1 MVLSCSTGQVMAPVY
16 KGHSS
21 VKINTTT
28 YRVQAGDTLY
38 SIAWQS
44 AHDYKDI
51 ARWNGVAKPYTIYA
65 GQVIS
70 LKPLKK
76 TYLPRKK
83 RQITVKKSLKK
94 QNVTKTNSNKTNKG
108 LKLIWQW
115 PIEFTSLD
123 KGVIKTGVVLRAK
136 AGGLVRSS
144 ERGKVVYAGN
154 GLKGYGNLVI
164 VLHKND
170 FLTAYGYN
178 KRLLVREGSYVKKG
192 QAIAEVGID
201 SMNRYV
207 LFFELRQHGKA
218 VSVAKYFPRYRG

>member
-1 MVLSCSTGQVMAPVY
+1 MVLSCSTGHVMAPVY
-16 KGHSS
+16 KGHSAVNKNATS
-21 VKINTTT
+21 YKV
-28 YRVQAGDTLY
+28 RAGDTLY

-44 AHDYKDI
+44 GHDYKDI
-51 ARWNGVAKPYTIYA
+51 ARWNGIAKPYTIYA
-65 GQVIS
+65 AQVIS
-70 LKPLKK
+70 LKP
-76 TYLPRKK
+76 RKK
-83 RQITVKKSLKK
+83 AYLSGKKSQVKESKTLKK
-94 QNVTKTNSNKTNKG
+94 QKVTKTSSNKINKG
-108 LKLIWQW
+108 LKLVWQW
-115 PIEFTSLD
+115 PIEFVSLE
-123 KGVIKTGVVLRAK
+123 KGTIKTGVVLRAK

-144 ERGKVVYAGN
+144 EHGKVVYAGN

-192 QAIAEVGID
+192 QAIAEIGRD

-218 VSVAKYFPRYRG
+218 VSVVKYFPRYRG